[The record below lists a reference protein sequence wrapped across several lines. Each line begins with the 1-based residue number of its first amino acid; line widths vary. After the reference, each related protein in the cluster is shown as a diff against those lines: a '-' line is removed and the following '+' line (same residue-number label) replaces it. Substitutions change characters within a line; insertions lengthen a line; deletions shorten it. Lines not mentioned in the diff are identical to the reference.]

1 MLGWYFGAYEK
12 RLQQRK
18 EVAALSG
25 ALLMEATEAAWHI
38 LNTCEILKRVSEEG
52 TIPTVA
58 GIDEYLPTPPRIYPS
73 AAHLIAQLGATAAQN
88 LVEYH
93 SRLERTM
100 ARTRVVCS
108 IDGRRTRKAVRLNLL
123 KDNTSDWRYVA
134 WACSE
139 SMKELLRTCSTNLTP
154 KQLDF
159 VTWYAAQLAAARSDD
174 FDWPLPEDTV
184 RLIAKQEADPL
195 G

>member
-38 LNTCEILKRVSEEG
+38 LNACEILKRVSEEG

-73 AAHLIAQLGATAAQN
+73 AAHLIAQLGA
-88 LVEYH
+88 V
-93 SRLERTM
+93 
-100 ARTRVVCS
+100 
-108 IDGRRTRKAVRLNLL
+108 RRQVFR
-123 KDNTSDWRYVA
+123 DS
-134 WACSE
+134 
-139 SMKELLRTCSTNLTP
+139 
-154 KQLDF
+154 
-159 VTWYAAQLAAARSDD
+159 
-174 FDWPLPEDTV
+174 
-184 RLIAKQEADPL
+184 
-195 G
+195 